1 LIRCA
6 QNKHSFHRRKN
17 EQIFVHRLAVTT
29 TKADVVL
36 FDDSLKIIIVFFGSF
51 TGMVQIRNW
60 KALSFEQITDNLDD
74 TVETLLKDISNNVT
88 LKILTKQ

>member
-1 LIRCA
+1 MAITKICWIDSLGKHKIQWPTKNCW
-6 QNKHSFHRRKN
+6 QDKNK
-17 EQIFVHRLAVTT
+17 V
-29 TKADVVL
+29 